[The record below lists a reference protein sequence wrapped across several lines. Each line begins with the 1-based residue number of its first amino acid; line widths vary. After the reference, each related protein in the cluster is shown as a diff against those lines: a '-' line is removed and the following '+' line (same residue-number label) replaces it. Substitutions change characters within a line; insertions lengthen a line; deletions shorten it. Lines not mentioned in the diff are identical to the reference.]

1 MDEIL
6 FLLIIFEIVVVHESN
21 GLWDSNLA
29 DPSLNH
35 YVIIKWFV
43 IVDAEQW
50 GRVRVMTL
58 DEVKTN
64 GSELRHVFMNSFKL
78 LMNWSLSDET

>member
-1 MDEIL
+1 MFDK
-6 FLLIIFEIVVVHESN
+6 VVVPESN
-21 GLWDSNLA
+21 WLWDSNLA